1 MDEQADR
8 LRALA
13 DENERLHARLRRARA
28 LETVGCLAGGV
39 THELNN
45 LLMTIGG
52 NAERILSD
60 LEASDPRSKPAATIA
75 RATERAAWLTRQL
88 LRLGH
93 QEPQPRAAFDL
104 DQLIARQAKL
114 LRRLAGAG
122 VQVTIATSGDGLRVE
137 ADEALVEHLV
147 LRVAAFAAD
156 ALPGGGTV
164 SIETSRDAGAMPPRV
179 RLAARLEGGA
189 AAVAAG
195 APEALAFLLENVAGG
210 EAPLRAEARPDG
222 SLAVELLLPA
232 AGTAGLAEADRRGEP
247 AGAGALGRG
256 TVLLVE
262 ADDDVRDAVAAAIR
276 ARGYLVLEARNAGEA
291 VLLAEREPVQLL
303 VSEVVLPLLGG
314 AALFDRLVARQP
326 GLAAVFIT
334 NGAGEGG
341 REEAAVR
348 GAALLVKPFPATAL
362 LAAVREALA

>member
-28 LETVGCLAGGV
+28 LGTVGCLAGGV

-60 LEASDPRSKPAATIA
+60 LETSDPQWKPAGTIV

-93 QEPQPRAAFDL
+93 QEPQPPSAFDL
-104 DQLIARQAKL
+104 EPLLARQVKL

-122 VQVTIATSGDGLRVE
+122 VQVAIPPPGSGLWAE
-137 ADEALVEHLV
+137 ADEALVEHLL

-164 SIETSRDAGAMPPRV
+164 SIEASRDEDALPPRIRV
-179 RLAARLEGGA
+179 VARLEGGA
-189 AAVAAG
+189 AGVAAG
-195 APEALAFLLENVAGG
+195 APEAVAFLLENVAGH
-210 EAPLRAEARPDG
+210 EAPLGVEARPDG

-232 AGTAGLAEADRRGEP
+232 ARAAAPAPPGDPAADR
-247 AGAGALGRG
+247 ASARG
-256 TVLLVE
+256 TVLRVD
-262 ADDDVRDAVAAAIR
+262 ADDDAREALAAAVG
-276 ARGYLVLEARNAGEA
+276 ARGYRPLEARNAGEA
-291 VLLAEREPVQLL
+291 LLLAEREPVHLL
-303 VSEVVLPLLGG
+303 VSEIVLPLLGG
-314 AALFDRLVARQP
+314 VALFDRLARHQP

-334 NGAGEGG
+334 NGVGGAG
-341 REEAAVR
+341 REEASAR
-348 GAALLVKPFPATAL
+348 GAALLAKPFPAAAL
-362 LAAVREALA
+362 LAAIRDALA